1 MEHSLLHHIQLGRRC
16 SIDRALLPKYSVLR
30 GTDWHV
36 PFFYVCLF
44 LTIASSSC
52 FSPLRRTVAQA
63 LPSLQRG
70 GAARS
75 VMTLQE
81 TLMAQVPEKQKKLG
95 ELKKNHG
102 SHV

>member
-1 MEHSLLHHIQLGRRC
+1 M
-16 SIDRALLPKYSVLR
+16 
-30 GTDWHV
+30 
-36 PFFYVCLF
+36 
-44 LTIASSSC
+44 TIASSSF